1 MPRRSLKSIAN
12 MVAAM
17 KFGRNATN
25 IANAK
30 NAKIGLNNP
39 GFKDAHKPS
48 AYSASQEYTDLYT
61 LGPII
66 DDILDAIHALEDE
79 SAGIGEYLHDHFGS
93 EEDKIQIPADLR
105 VEIGGAFVQ
114 ALYENSDNIIIGA
127 DVFLPN
133 SGVVNFQITGNNTLQ
148 VGGVPIINASGEWI
162 GPSTGLKGQKGQRGV
177 AGTSGTDGTS
187 GSSGSSGSSG
197 TDGSS
202 GTNGTNGSS
211 GTDGSSGT
219 N

>member
-39 GFKDAHKPS
+39 GFKGAHKPG

-61 LGPII
+61 LGPIV

-105 VEIGGAFVQ
+105 
-114 ALYENSDNIIIGA
+114 
-127 DVFLPN
+127 
-133 SGVVNFQITGNNTLQ
+133 
-148 VGGVPIINASGEWI
+148 
-162 GPSTGLKGQKGQRGV
+162 
-177 AGTSGTDGTS
+177 
-187 GSSGSSGSSG
+187 
-197 TDGSS
+197 
-202 GTNGTNGSS
+202 
-211 GTDGSSGT
+211 
-219 N
+219 